1 MTFWVLCKILQLNK
15 MELQKALGLNL
26 SLVGVSLAL
35 LTGCGAK
42 REAVDLLVTNA
53 TVYTVDSTFSKA
65 QAFAVRDGKFVAVGT
80 SEDLKSR
87 YEAKEQVDAQGQFV
101 YPGFYDAHCHFYR
114 YSLGLS
120 STDLVGTTSWAA
132 VVQKLQEQ
140 RKQYPQAAWLTGRG
154 WDQNDWP
161 SKQFPTKDTLDALFP
176 DVPVMIIRVDGHAA
190 LVNQKALDLAGV
202 TAATP
207 ISGGTI
213 ARDARG
219 RLTGLLVD
227 NATRLV
233 SSKIPEPTAAEASQ
247 LLLKGQQNCLAVGL
261 TSLADAGLDRANI
274 EQMAALQKDGKLHLR
289 LYVMLNPTAPNKNY
303 YLKNGPVLS
312 DQLTVSSFKV
322 YADGALGSRGAC
334 LVEPYAD
341 RPKETGF
348 LLSTEKQFRDLAKEL
363 AASKFQMNT
372 HAIGD
377 SANRLILNI
386 YGEALAGQKDRRWRI
401 EHAQVVTPA
410 DMPKFGQ
417 FGIVPSVQPTHATSD
432 MYWAAERLGKNRV
445 KTAYAFQELLK
456 QYGQLALGSDFP
468 VEDINPLYGFHSAV
482 ARQDAKNFPQGGFQ
496 PENAISR
503 PDALRG
509 MTTWAAH
516 AGFEEKRKG
525 QIKPGML
532 ADFVV
537 LPTDLLTAPAEQLR
551 TLKVAQTWIGGRQVY
566 SARK

>member
-1 MTFWVLCKILQLNK
+1 M
-15 MELQKALGLNL
+15 ALFSPLL
-26 SLVGVSLAL
+26 FPKLAAPLLALAL
-35 LTGCGAK
+35 LSSCSAK
-42 REAVDLLVTNA
+42 REGVDLLVTNA

-65 QAFAVRDGKFVAVGT
+65 EAFAVKDGKFVAVGPAA
-80 SEDLKSR
+80 ELK
-87 YEAKEQVDAQGQFV
+87 AKYQATQEMDAGGKFI
-101 YPGFYDAHCHFYR
+101 YPGFYDAHCHFFR
-114 YSLGLS
+114 YALALPSA
-120 STDLVGTTSWAA
+120 DLVGTNSWKE
-132 VVQKLQEQ
+132 VIQKLQENR
-140 RKQYPQAAWLTGRG
+140 RKYPQAAWLTGRG

-161 SKQFPTKDTLDALFP
+161 SKQFPTKDTLDQLFP
-176 DVPVMIIRVDGHAA
+176 DVPVLLTRVDGHAA

-202 TAATP
+202 TPRTP
-207 ISGGTI
+207 ISGGIIT
-213 ARDARG
+213 RDAQG

-233 SSKIPEPTAAEASQ
+233 SSKIPDPAPTEAAQ
-247 LLLKGQQNCLAVGL
+247 LLLQAQQNCLAVGL
-261 TSLADAGLDRANI
+261 TSLADAGLDKANI
-274 EQMAALQKDGKLHLR
+274 DQMAALQQQKKLKLR
-289 LYVMLNPTAPNKNY
+289 LYAMLNPTPANRAF
-303 YLKNGPVLS
+303 YLKNGPVLT
-312 DQLTVSSFKV
+312 DQLTINSFKV

-334 LVEPYAD
+334 LVKPYAD
-341 RPKETGF
+341 RPRETGF

-377 SANRLILNI
+377 SANRIILNI
-386 YGEALAGQKDRRWRI
+386 YGEALKGQKDRRWRI

-432 MYWAAERLGKNRV
+432 MYWAGERLGAARL
-445 KTAYAFQELLK
+445 KTAYAYAELLK
-456 QYGQLALGSDFP
+456 QYGQLPLGSDFP
-468 VEDINPLYGFHSAV
+468 VENINPLFGFHSAV
-482 ARQDAKNFPQGGFQ
+482 ARQDAKNFPAAGFQ
-496 PENAISR
+496 MENAISR

-537 LPTDLLTAPAEQLR
+537 LDTDLLTAPKEKLR
-551 TLKVAQTWIGGRQVY
+551 GAQVLQTWIGGERVFV
-566 SARK
+566 R

>member
-1 MTFWVLCKILQLNK
+1 MTNFTETFSRKL
-15 MELQKALGLNL
+15 AA
-26 SLVGVSLAL
+26 SLMMLTLLA
-35 LTGCGAK
+35 GCQAK

-65 QAFAVRDGKFVAVGT
+65 EAFAVKDGKFVAVGT
-80 SEDLKSR
+80 AADLKTR
-87 YEAKEQVDAQGQFV
+87 YSAKQEVDAKGQFI

-114 YSLGLS
+114 YALALPSA
-120 STDLVGTTSWAA
+120 DLVGTNSWKE
-132 VVQKLQEQ
+132 VIQKLQENR
-140 RKQYPQAAWLTGRG
+140 RKYPNAFFLIGRG
-154 WDQNDWP
+154 WDQNDW
-161 SKQFPTKDTLDALFP
+161 SNKQFPTKDTLDRLFP
-176 DVPVMIIRVDGHAA
+176 NVPVYISRVDGHAA
-190 LVNQKALDLAGV
+190 IVNQKTLDLAGI
-202 TAATP
+202 TARTTV
-207 ISGGTI
+207 SGGVI
-213 ARDARG
+213 GHDAQG

-227 NATRLV
+227 NAMSLL
-233 SSKIPEPTAAEASQ
+233 SKIKEPEPIQAQTDS
-247 LLLKGQQNCLAVGL
+247 LLLQAQQNCLAVGL
-261 TSLADAGLDRANI
+261 TSLADAGLNRASI
-274 EQMAALQKDGKLHLR
+274 EEMAALQKQGKLKLR
-289 LYVMLNPTAPNKNY
+289 LYVMLSPTPANRAY
-303 YLKNGPVLS
+303 YLKNGPILT

-341 RPKETGF
+341 KPKEIGF
-348 LLSTEKQFRDLAKEL
+348 LTSTEKELRALAKEI

-377 SANRLILNI
+377 SANRIILDI
-386 YGEALAGQKDRRWRI
+386 YGEALKGQKDRRWRI
-401 EHAQVVTPA
+401 EHAQVITPA

-432 MYWAAERLGKNRV
+432 MYWAGERLGAARV
-445 KTAYAFQELLK
+445 KTAYAYAELLK

-482 ARQDAKNFPQGGFQ
+482 ARQDAKNYPTGGFQ
-496 PENAISR
+496 MENALSR

-516 AGFEEKRKG
+516 AAFEEKRKG

-537 LPTDLLTAPAEQLR
+537 MKTDLITAPNEQLR
-551 TLKVAQTWIGGRQVY
+551 NASVLQTWIGGQQVFM
-566 SARK
+566 RK

>member
-1 MTFWVLCKILQLNK
+1 MMNFTKPLG
-15 MELQKALGLNL
+15 QKLGVALLGL
-26 SLVGVSLAL
+26 SALASCQ
-35 LTGCGAK
+35 GQ
-42 REAVDLLVTNA
+42 RESVDLLVTNA
-53 TVYTVDSTFSKA
+53 TVYTVDSTFAKA
-65 QAFAVRDGKFVAVGT
+65 EAFAVKDGKFVAVGT
-80 SEDLKSR
+80 SAALKSR
-87 YEAKEQVDAQGQFV
+87 FDAAKEVDAKGQFI

-120 STDLVGTTSWAA
+120 SADLVGTTSWED
-132 VVQKLQEQ
+132 VLQKLQAHRQ
-140 RKQYPQAAWLTGRG
+140 KFPQAAWLLGRG

-161 SKQFPTKDTLDALFP
+161 TKQFPTKEALDRLFP
-176 DVPVMIIRVDGHAA
+176 DVPVLIIRVDGHAA

-213 ARDARG
+213 ARDAQG

-233 SSKIPEPTAAEASQ
+233 SNKIPEPTPAEAAQ
-247 LLLKGQQNCLAVGL
+247 LLLQGQQNCLAVGL
-261 TSLADAGLDRANI
+261 TSVADAGLNRADI
-274 EQMAALQKDGKLHLR
+274 EQMAALQQQGKLHLR
-289 LYVMLNPTAPNKNY
+289 LYAMLNPTAANKDY
-303 YLKNGPVLS
+303 YLKNGPILT
-312 DQLTVSSFKV
+312 DQLAVSSFKV

-341 RPKETGF
+341 KPKETGF
-348 LLSTEKQFRDLAKEL
+348 LLATEKEYRALAKEL

-377 SANRLILNI
+377 SANRIILDI
-386 YGEALAGQKDRRWRI
+386 YGEALQGQKDRRWRI

-432 MYWAAERLGKNRV
+432 MYWAGERLGAERV
-445 KTAYAFQELLK
+445 KTAYAYAELLK

-482 ARQDAKNFPQGGFQ
+482 ARQDAKNFPKGGYQ
-496 PENAISR
+496 MENAISR

-532 ADFVV
+532 ADFV
-537 LPTDLLTAPAEQLR
+537 LMGTDLITAPNEQLR
-551 TLKVAQTWIGGRQVY
+551 NASVLETWVGGKQVFALK
-566 SARK
+566 K

>member
-1 MTFWVLCKILQLNK
+1 MININPKY
-15 MELQKALGLNL
+15 
-26 SLVGVSLAL
+26 SLPTACLLLAL
-35 LTGCGAK
+35 NWLSGCGAK
-42 REAVDLLVTNA
+42 REKVDLLVTNA
-53 TVYTVDSTFSKA
+53 TVYTVDSAFSKA
-65 QAFAVRDGKFVAVGT
+65 QAFAVRDGRFIAVG
-80 SEDLKSR
+80 SSADLKAR
-87 YEAKEQVDAQGQFV
+87 YQAAQEVDAQGQFI

-120 STDLVGTTSWAA
+120 SANLVGTTSWAE
-132 VVQKLQEQ
+132 VVQRLQAQ
-140 RKQYPQAAWLTGRG
+140 RRQYPQAAWLTGRG

-161 SKQFPTKDTLDALFP
+161 GKQFPTKDTLDALFP
-176 DVPVMIIRVDGHAA
+176 DVPVLITRVDGHAA

-202 TAATP
+202 TARTP

-233 SSKIPEPTAAEASQ
+233 SSKIPEPTPAEAAA
-247 LLLKGQQNCLAVGL
+247 LLLQGQQKCLAVGL
-261 TSLADAGLDRANI
+261 TSLADAGLDRSNI
-274 EQMAALQKDGKLHLR
+274 EQMGALQKEGKLFLR
-289 LYVMLNPTAPNKNY
+289 LYAMLNPTADNKAH
-303 YLKNGPVLS
+303 YLKTGPVQT

-322 YADGALGSRGAC
+322 YADGAMGSRGAC
-334 LVEPYAD
+334 LVHPYAD

-348 LLSTEKQFRDLAKEL
+348 LLSTEKEFRALAKEL
-363 AASKFQMNT
+363 AGSKFQMNT

-401 EHAQVVTPA
+401 EHAQVITPA

-417 FGIVPSVQPTHATSD
+417 YGIVPSVQPTHATSD
-432 MYWAAERLGKNRV
+432 MYWAGERLGAQRL
-445 KTAYAFQELLK
+445 KTAYAYRELLK

-468 VEDINPLYGFHSAV
+468 VEDINPLYGFHAAV
-482 ARQDAKNFPQGGFQ
+482 ARQDAKNYPAGGFQ

-503 PDALRG
+503 QDALRG

-525 QIKPGML
+525 QIKPGLL

-537 LPTDLLTAPAEQLR
+537 LNADLLTAPATQLR
-551 TLKVAQTWIGGRQVY
+551 TLPVQQTWIGGKKVW
-566 SARK
+566 SK

>member
-1 MTFWVLCKILQLNK
+1 MMNFTKPFGRKLVAPLLVP
-15 MELQKALGLNL
+15 GL
-26 SLVGVSLAL
+26 LAS
-35 LTGCGAK
+35 CQAK

-53 TVYTVDSTFSKA
+53 TVYTVDSTFAKA
-65 QAFAVRDGKFVAVGT
+65 EAFAVKDGKFVAVGT
-80 SEDLKSR
+80 AAGLK
-87 YEAKEQVDAQGQFV
+87 AKYQATQEVDVGGKFI

-114 YSLGLS
+114 YALALPSA
-120 STDLVGTTSWAA
+120 DLVGTNSWKE
-132 VVQKLQEQ
+132 VIQQLQEN
-140 RKQYPQAAWLTGRG
+140 RKKYPQAAWLTGRG

-161 SKQFPTKDTLDALFP
+161 SKQFPTKDTLDQLFP
-176 DVPVMIIRVDGHAA
+176 DVPVLLTRVDGHAA

-202 TAATP
+202 TARTP

-213 ARDARG
+213 ARDAQG

-227 NATRLV
+227 NATHLV
-233 SSKIPEPTAAEASQ
+233 SSKIDDPAPAEAAQ
-247 LLLKGQQNCLAVGL
+247 LLLQAQQNCLAVGL
-261 TSLADAGLDRANI
+261 TSLADAGLDKADI
-274 EQMAALQKDGKLHLR
+274 DQLAALQQQKKLKLR
-289 LYVMLNPTAPNKNY
+289 LYAMLTPTPENRAY
-303 YLKNGPVLS
+303 YLKHGPVLT
-312 DQLTVSSFKV
+312 DQLTINSFKV

-334 LVEPYAD
+334 LVKPYAD
-341 RPKETGF
+341 KPKETGF
-348 LLSTEKQFRDLAKEL
+348 LLSTVKEYRALAKEL

-377 SANRLILNI
+377 SANRIILNI
-386 YGEALAGQKDRRWRI
+386 YGEALKGQKDRRWRI
-401 EHAQVVTPA
+401 EHAQVITPA
-410 DMPKFGQ
+410 DMGKFGQ

-432 MYWAAERLGKNRV
+432 MYWAGERLGAARL
-445 KTAYAFQELLK
+445 KTAYAYAELLK

-468 VEDINPLYGFHSAV
+468 VEDINPLFGFHSAV

-496 PENAISR
+496 IENAISR

-537 LPTDLLTAPAEQLR
+537 LDTNLLTAPNEKLR
-551 TLKVAQTWIGGRQVY
+551 GARVLQTWIGGEKVFGG
-566 SARK
+566 K

>member
-1 MTFWVLCKILQLNK
+1 MTFFFIGNSHPSRMARFSPTLLPKFAAPLL
-15 MELQKALGLNL
+15 A
-26 SLVGVSLAL
+26 LAL
-35 LTGCGAK
+35 LGSCSAK

-65 QAFAVRDGKFVAVGT
+65 EAFAVKDGKFVAVGPAA
-80 SEDLKSR
+80 ELK
-87 YEAKEQVDAQGQFV
+87 AKYQAGQEVDAGGKFI

-114 YSLGLS
+114 YALALPSA
-120 STDLVGTTSWAA
+120 DLVGTNSWKE
-132 VVQKLQEQ
+132 VIQKLQQ
-140 RKQYPQAAWLTGRG
+140 NRKKYPQAAWLTGRG

-161 SKQFPTKDTLDALFP
+161 GKQFPTKDTLDRLFP
-176 DVPVMIIRVDGHAA
+176 NVPVLLVRVDGHAA

-202 TAATP
+202 TARTP
-207 ISGGTI
+207 ISGGIIT
-213 ARDARG
+213 RDAQG
-219 RLTGLLVD
+219 HLTGLLVD

-233 SSKIPEPTAAEASQ
+233 SSKIPDPAPAEAAQ
-247 LLLKGQQNCLAVGL
+247 LLLQAQQNCLAVGL
-261 TSLADAGLDRANI
+261 TSLADAGLDKANI
-274 EQMAALQKDGKLHLR
+274 DQMAALQQRKQLKLR
-289 LYVMLNPTAPNKNY
+289 LYAMLNPTPTNRAF
-303 YLKNGPVLS
+303 YLKNGPILT
-312 DQLTVSSFKV
+312 DQLTINSFKV

-334 LVEPYAD
+334 LVKPYAD
-341 RPKETGF
+341 KPKETGF
-348 LLSTEKQFRDLAKEL
+348 LLSTEKQFRDLAREL

-377 SANRLILNI
+377 SANRIILNI
-386 YGEALAGQKDRRWRI
+386 YGEALKGQQDRRWRI
-401 EHAQVVTPA
+401 EHAQVITPA

-432 MYWAAERLGKNRV
+432 MYWAGERLGATRL
-445 KTAYAFQELLK
+445 KTAYAYKELLK

-468 VEDINPLYGFHSAV
+468 VEAINPLFGFHSAV
-482 ARQDAKNFPQGGFQ
+482 ARQDAKNFPKGGFQ
-496 PENAISR
+496 MENAISR

-537 LPTDLLTAPAEQLR
+537 LDTDLLTAPKEKLR
-551 TLKVAQTWIGGRQVY
+551 GAQVLQTWIGGESVFV
-566 SARK
+566 RK